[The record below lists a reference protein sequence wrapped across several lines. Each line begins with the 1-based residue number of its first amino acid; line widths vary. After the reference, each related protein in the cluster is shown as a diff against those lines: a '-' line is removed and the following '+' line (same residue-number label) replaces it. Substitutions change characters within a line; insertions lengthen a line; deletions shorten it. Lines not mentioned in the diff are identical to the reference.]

1 LARLE
6 SNHFPLIRLK
16 NLSLSRGT
24 KSLLDNV
31 DLTIHPRQ
39 KVGVVGAN
47 GCGKSS
53 LFALIEGRLHQDSGD
68 LELPPRLRLAV
79 VEQETEALER
89 TAIEFVKDGD
99 AELRRIEA
107 DIANAQ
113 AQHDGDRLASFYAE
127 YEVIDGYAAHSR
139 AARVLHGLGFGEG
152 DHLRAVKEFSGGWRV
167 RLNLAR
173 ALACRSDMLLL
184 DEPTNHLDLDAVIWL
199 EEWLRSYPGT
209 MLIISHDR
217 DFLDST
223 VEAICH
229 IENRAAKLYT
239 GNYAEFE
246 IQRAAQLA
254 LRQAMYERQQREIA
268 HLQSFITRFKAKATK
283 ARQAQSRV
291 KALARMEVVTAAH
304 VDSPFSFH
312 FPPPLPSSRV
322 LLTVAEASVGYGQAP
337 ILENIDLE
345 IEVGMRLGLLGANGA
360 GKSTLI
366 KLLAGLIQLQR
377 GERSEGKGLRIGY
390 FAQHQLEQL
399 RPDASPLQHL
409 QRIDPKTREQELR
422 DYLGGFDF
430 RGDAAVALV
439 GPFSG
444 GEKARLALAL
454 IIWQRPNLLLL
465 DEPTNHLDLE
475 MRHALTLALQEYEG
489 ALVVVSHD
497 RHLLRTTSDRFML
510 VANGGATWF
519 EGDLDDYR
527 EWLKTRD
534 DSASDRETEPDGES
548 RRDVRRREADAR
560 NRLSRLRKPLEMESG
575 KLEGRIETLSA
586 EKAQIDQVLAG
597 ETMYAP
603 ERKDEL
609 QSLLKRQGQLAAEL
623 DQIESR
629 WLKLQHELESIG
641 DEAITP

>member
-1 LARLE
+1 MARLE

-152 DHLRAVKEFSGGWRV
+152 DHLRAVQEFSGGWRV

>member
-152 DHLRAVKEFSGGWRV
+152 DHLRAVQEFSGGWRV

>member
-1 LARLE
+1 
-6 SNHFPLIRLK
+6 LIRLK

-24 KSLLDNV
+24 KSLLENV
-31 DLTIHPRQ
+31 DLTVHPRQ

-53 LFALIEGRLHQDSGD
+53 LFALIEGRLHQDSGE

-79 VEQETEALER
+79 VEQETQALDR
-89 TAIEFVKDGD
+89 LAIDFVMDGD
-99 AELRRIEA
+99 AQLRRIEA
-107 DIANAQ
+107 EIANAQ
-113 AQHDGDRLASFYAE
+113 AQHDGDRLARLYAE
-127 YEVIDGYAAHSR
+127 YEAIDGYTAHSR
-139 AARVLHGLGFGEG
+139 AARVLHGLGFGEA
-152 DHLRAVKEFSGGWRV
+152 DHRRAVKEFSGGWRV

-184 DEPTNHLDLDAVIWL
+184 DEPTNHLDLDAVMWL

-217 DFLDST
+217 DFLDGT

-239 GNYAEFE
+239 GNYGEFE
-246 IQRAAQLA
+246 IQRAQQLA
-254 LRQAMYERQQREIA
+254 LRQAMYEKQQREIA

-312 FPPPLPSSRV
+312 FPPTMPSSRV
-322 LLTVAEASVGYGQAP
+322 LLKIEEASIGYGP
-337 ILENIDLE
+337 VPVLENINLE
-345 IEVGMRLGLLGANGA
+345 IEVGLRLGLLGANGA

-366 KLLAGLIQLQR
+366 KLLAGLTQPQR

-409 QRIDPKTREQELR
+409 QRIDAKTREQELR

-430 RGDAAVALV
+430 RGDAAAALV

-497 RHLLRTTSDRFML
+497 RHLLRTTTDRFML
-510 VANGGATWF
+510 VANGCATWF

-527 EWLKTRD
+527 EWLKTREDSGKD
-534 DSASDRETEPDGES
+534 DEFEPEGGS

-560 NRLSRLRKPLEMESG
+560 NKLSRLRKPLETESR
-575 KLEGRIETLSA
+575 KLEGRIEALSA
-586 EKAQIDQVLAG
+586 EKTQIDQALAG
-597 ETMYAP
+597 ETIYAA

-609 QSLLKRQGQLAAEL
+609 QSLLKRQGQIVSEL

-629 WLKLQHELESIG
+629 WLQLQHELESIG